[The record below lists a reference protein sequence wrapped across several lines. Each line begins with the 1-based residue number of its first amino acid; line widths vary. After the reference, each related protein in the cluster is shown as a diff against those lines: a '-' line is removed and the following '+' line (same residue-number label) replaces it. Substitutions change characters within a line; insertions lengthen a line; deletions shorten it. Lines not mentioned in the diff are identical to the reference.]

1 MRVLHYLSRWSH
13 TLRARSHRAL
23 DCASLCEVG
32 HFRCG
37 DLSSAAQSRA
47 HSWHCE
53 IAHASLQTSI
63 PSKRLKAIGQY
74 LLDLARRNRCDAT
87 LVLADANAR
96 LGSVPSPMLSQC
108 DAELENWNGSIFR
121 LSYEEHML
129 SAVDTYWPQDTHGQA
144 LMIALLAS
152 TSALCECVVSIV

>member
-1 MRVLHYLSRWSH
+1 M
-13 TLRARSHRAL
+13 
-23 DCASLCEVG
+23 
-32 HFRCG
+32 
-37 DLSSAAQSRA
+37 
-47 HSWHCE
+47 
-53 IAHASLQTSI
+53 
-63 PSKRLKAIGQY
+63 
-74 LLDLARRNRCDAT
+74 LDLARRNRCDAT

-96 LGSVPSPMLSQC
+96 LDSVPSPMLSQC

-152 TSALCECVVSIV
+152 TSALCECAVSFV